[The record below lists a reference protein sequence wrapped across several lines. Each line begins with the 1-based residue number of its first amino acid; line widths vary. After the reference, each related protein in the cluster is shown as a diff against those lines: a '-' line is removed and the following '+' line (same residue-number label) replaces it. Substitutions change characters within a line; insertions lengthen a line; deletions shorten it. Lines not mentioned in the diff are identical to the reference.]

1 MPETDP
7 LFLVFSRHNGGRI
20 KVTAAV
26 LRAIQGYAQHG
37 RRATEAGGVL
47 LGRYLQGSADVVI
60 DAVTVPM
67 PGDKRSRY
75 SFYRDKA
82 RHQAA
87 IDAAWQASGGTCTY
101 LGEWHTHP
109 ETHPT
114 PSSIDTTDWRRR
126 LRTDDYHDEL
136 FFLIVGTV
144 EIRAWSG
151 NSLLLASTP
160 LPPILVTA

>member
-1 MPETDP
+1 MTEKDP
-7 LFLVFSRHNGGRI
+7 PFLVFSRHNGGRL

-26 LRAIQGYAQHG
+26 LRVMQGYAQHG
-37 RRATEAGGVL
+37 HRATEAGGVL
-47 LGRYLQGSADVVI
+47 LGRYLHGSADVVI

-67 PGDKRSRY
+67 PGDKCSRY
-75 SFYRDKA
+75 SFYRAKA

-114 PSSIDTTDWRRR
+114 PSGIDTTDWRRR

-151 NSLLLASTP
+151 NGLLLVSTP
-160 LPPILVTA
+160 LPPISITA

>member
-1 MPETDP
+1 MTDKET
-7 LFLVFSRHNGGRI
+7 LFLVFSRYNGGRI

-26 LRAIQGYAQHG
+26 LHVMQSYAQHG

-75 SFYRDKA
+75 SFYRAKT

-109 ETHPT
+109 ETHPS
-114 PSSIDTTDWRRR
+114 PSGIDSTDWQRR

-151 NSLLLASTP
+151 NGLLLADTP
-160 LPPILVTA
+160 LPPISVTA

>member
-1 MPETDP
+1 MLETDP
-7 LFLVFSRHNGGRI
+7 PFLIFRRHNGGRV

-26 LRAIQGYAQHG
+26 LHVMQSYAQHG
-37 RRATEAGGVL
+37 RCATEAGGVL
-47 LGRYLQGSADVVI
+47 LGRYLQGSDDVVI
-60 DAVTVPM
+60 DAITVPM

-75 SFYRDKA
+75 SFYRAKA

-87 IDAAWQASGGTCTY
+87 IDAAWQASKGTCTY

-114 PSSIDTTDWRRR
+114 PSGIDTTDWRRR

-151 NSLLLASTP
+151 KGSLLPSAPLA
-160 LPPILVTA
+160 PIAITA

>member
-7 LFLVFSRHNGGRI
+7 PFLVFSRHNGGRI

-26 LRAIQGYAQHG
+26 LRVMQSYAQHG

-47 LGRYLQGSADVVI
+47 LGRYLQGSADVVV

-75 SFYRDKA
+75 SFYRAKA

-87 IDAAWQASGGTCTY
+87 IDATWQASGGTCTY

-109 ETHPT
+109 ETYPT
-114 PSSIDTTDWRRR
+114 PSGIDTTDWRRR

-151 NSLLLASTP
+151 KGALLNLTP
-160 LPPILVTA
+160 MLSIPLTT